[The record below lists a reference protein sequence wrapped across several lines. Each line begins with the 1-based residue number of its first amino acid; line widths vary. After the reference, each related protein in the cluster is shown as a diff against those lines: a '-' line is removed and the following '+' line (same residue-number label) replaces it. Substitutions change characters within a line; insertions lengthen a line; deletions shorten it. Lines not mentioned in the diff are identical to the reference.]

1 MRIEAPELP
10 IQIRHVLS
18 SLAVI
23 RLIHLGGGLI
33 LLRFVRECNLYI
45 RAWKIICAFIARDSP
60 FSLWT
65 MRCEA
70 LLKATFEYKPNVNG
84 TRLTLSFDF
93 RYKYGKFK
101 IKFFKYNTLK
111 NKLNLWYFSPE
122 KCKYLP
128 SIIFIL
134 VTHVFSKRDFL

>member
-1 MRIEAPELP
+1 MILNFKKIKIKSKSITILVRIEAAKWNPELP

-18 SLAVI
+18 PLAVI
-23 RLIHLGGGLI
+23 RLVHLGGGLI

-70 LLKATFEYKPNVNG
+70 LLKATFEYKPNVNDSMAHG
-84 TRLTLSFDF
+84 SHFPLIFD
-93 RYKYGKFK
+93 
-101 IKFFKYNTLK
+101 ISTVSL
-111 NKLNLWYFSPE
+111 KLN
-122 KCKYLP
+122 
-128 SIIFIL
+128 
-134 VTHVFSKRDFL
+134 FLNRIH